1 MLFTGLFALVKIP
14 THTRALSLLV
24 FADAAISVGFFLSLS
39 VLMVKIIAKYNR
51 KRKYY
56 TVHGTVQVSYRLV
69 LLTTTG
75 INAMFTQKRIR
86 HTVNK
91 NTANTIS

>member
-1 MLFTGLFALVKIP
+1 MLFTVLFALVKIP

-39 VLMVKIIAKYNR
+39 VLMVKITAKYNR
-51 KRKYY
+51 ERKYY
-56 TVHGTVQVSYRLV
+56 TAHGTVSYRLV

-75 INAMFTQKRIR
+75 INAMFTQKRTR

-91 NTANTIS
+91 TTANTIS